1 VRQQTIAEKV
11 SCTGIGL
18 HSGHPVNLS
27 LLPAGAGTGIV
38 FVRTDRDRPIEIP
51 ARAGAVRSTRLATT
65 LGKGDVTIGTVEHL
79 LAALYGLGI
88 DNIRVEVDGPEV
100 PVMDGSA
107 APFVYLLRSA
117 GVHPQRAARPVMRV
131 RRAVE
136 IRRND
141 QHIRVEPGRGF
152 RVHYAV
158 EFDHPSIRR
167 QELRFDSR
175 RASHFDAEIAGA
187 RTFGFLED
195 VEALRQSGLALG
207 GSLENSVVLD
217 DDGVM
222 NPEGLRWPDEFVR
235 HKILDLFGDLSLL
248 GMPIQGHVHV
258 ERGGHDLH
266 LALVHALLDSP
277 GSWRIQDSER
287 RLGLAVDRSPLA
299 SAVEG

>member
-18 HSGHPVNLS
+18 HSGHPVNLT
-27 LLPAGAGTGIV
+27 LLPARAGTGIT
-38 FVRTDRDRPIEIP
+38 FVRTDQRQPIEIP
-51 ARAGAVRSTRLATT
+51 AGAGAVRSTRNATT
-65 LGKGDVTIGTVEHL
+65 LGKGDACVATVEHL
-79 LAALYGLGI
+79 LAALYGLGV
-88 DNIRVEVDGPEV
+88 DNLRVEVDGPEL

-117 GVHPQRAARPVMRV
+117 GLRPQRDARPLMRV
-131 RRAVE
+131 RRPVE

-158 EFDHPSIRR
+158 EFDHPAIGR
-167 QELRFDSR
+167 QELRFDAR

-195 VEALRQSGLALG
+195 VEALRRSGLAHG
-207 GSLENSVVLD
+207 GSLENTVVLD
-217 DDGVM
+217 SRGVM

-266 LALVHALLDSP
+266 LALVHALLDNP
-277 GSWRIQDSER
+277 DSWRIQDSER
-287 RLGLAVDRSPLA
+287 RRRLAVELSPLA
-299 SAVEG
+299 RVAAG

>member
-18 HSGHPVNLS
+18 HGGQPVHLT
-27 LLPAGAGTGIV
+27 LLPARAGTGVV
-38 FVRTDRDRPIEIP
+38 FVRTDQGRSIEIP
-51 ARAGAVRSTRLATT
+51 ARAGAVRSTRQATT
-65 LGKGDVTIGTVEHL
+65 LGKGDASVATVEHL

-88 DNIRVEVDGPEV
+88 DNIRIEVDGPEL

-117 GVHPQRAARPVMRV
+117 GLHPQRDSRPVLRV
-131 RRAVE
+131 RKPVE
-136 IRRND
+136 IRRGD
-141 QHIRVEPGRGF
+141 RHIRVEPGRGF

-158 EFDHPSIRR
+158 EFDHPAIRR
-167 QELRFDSR
+167 QELRFDAR

-187 RTFGFLED
+187 RTFGFLDD
-195 VEALRQSGLALG
+195 VSSLRRAGLALG
-207 GSLENSVVLD
+207 GTLENTVVLD
-217 DDGVM
+217 AEGVM

-258 ERGGHDLH
+258 ERGGHALH
-266 LALVHALLDSP
+266 LDLVHALLDNP
-277 GSWRIQDSER
+277 GSWRIQDSDRRRVIGMDLPSLAGAAER
-287 RLGLAVDRSPLA
+287 
-299 SAVEG
+299 